1 MSRSAG
7 ASRGAGAAM
16 DPLVARRRDQLYG
29 TTRTNAMTAMKESLT
44 QDHIK
49 MIAKEGMR
57 STSPI
62 LNSTTKGAFKGT
74 QPDRSVG
81 FVWDSGQQKI
91 LQNQTHFEF
100 RGEAAPVDEKIYK
113 SSLTAADYSGRK
125 AERLPAVKPEDKI
138 NLPDM
143 NPRYWRDGKF
153 GQSLYDSDFVGGN
166 TLHNLDNDP
175 AVSQSRNEMRRR
187 NVKDLRTTHFKL
199 GNDPQHY
206 DSETVDSFH
215 KNLSM
220 TGARLAPIPT
230 APGPKQPEESPS
242 SVARK
247 MIEDE
252 RDSAVFRQG
261 DYNVT
266 RPRPGKTT
274 FTHDYNAK
282 LKPDKSAAFIEPTR
296 IAKGRFLQ
304 DDPILRSQLIE
315 EGAAL
320 LPPIPRDEE
329 AIAKVEATSSTLKQ
343 IFIQYDPAR
352 VGCVS
357 KEVLRRV
364 TDSLLDPISAVNL
377 DKLITRTHHGKD
389 GTIDYED
396 FVNNF
401 TAWKL
406 GDEAQRAQGTEAA
419 EPNLLQITPGV
430 LNRGSGKSAGTAEG
444 SPMLDNASRGKEY
457 QTSVHFKFGT
467 DQDPAASIYNK
478 DYIKERTTVVM
489 PTKEPPPKP
498 SEVMHKTSDG
508 GFEKSTK
515 QSDYTDF
522 SGTKSQTHLNMMDLR
537 EMESLRNKRRHNVNN
552 VIFTCDRER
561 DAVDR
566 QDSLSHTNYVKH
578 ALDGDR
584 KGYEVT
590 QSKYRYLDTVGCL
603 PYEAHIPSASETSE
617 AFDFRSKLMN
627 DADTNAR
634 LRGMRN
640 EKKERVED
648 ARRVHFKF
656 GNDGPS
662 HVTEAQDCFTDENY
676 NGLKIPAAGKKN
688 ESDPNYRHTYAS
700 ENTQDLKQDPMRPTV
715 FETIR
720 MAKKSYY
727 NNTPN
732 PRDPLHIKLRQSL
745 MAADPERTGRLS
757 KAQMK
762 GICGEFQINV
772 SQKALNSLLQRCD
785 RIGDGSVDYDQ
796 FVKDLTL
803 EQVPKD
809 MSAAHSS
816 STMSHDYKPLNQRSH
831 TDAQLL
837 TIQHMNRKPIAP
849 AQSHFFHADPFFSSP
864 FESISNLD
872 FGKPEL
878 KSS

>member
-1 MSRSAG
+1 MSAG
-7 ASRGAGAAM
+7 AASAM
-16 DPLVARRRDQLYG
+16 DPLVAQRRDQLYG
-29 TTRTNAMTAMKESLT
+29 VTRTNALTAMKESLT

-62 LNSTTKGAFKGT
+62 LNSTTKGTFKGT

-81 FVWDSGQQKI
+81 FSWDSGLQKI
-91 LQNQTHFEF
+91 LQNRSHFEF
-100 RGEAAPVDEKIYK
+100 RGDAAPVDDKIYK
-113 SSLTAADYSGRK
+113 ASLTAADYAKHRK
-125 AERLPAVKPEDKI
+125 SERLPPVKPEDKI

-166 TLHNLDNDP
+166 TIHNLDQDP
-175 AVSQSRNEMRRR
+175 SISKSRHDMRRR
-187 NVKDLRTTHFKL
+187 NVKDLRTTHFKF

-230 APGPKQPEESPS
+230 PPGPKQPEESPS

-252 RDSAVFRQG
+252 RESAVFRQG

-274 FTHDYNAK
+274 FSHDYNATM
-282 LKPDKSAAFIEPTR
+282 KPDKSAAFIEPTR

-304 DDPILRSQLIE
+304 DDPTLRSQLIE
-315 EGAAL
+315 EGATL
-320 LPPIPRDEE
+320 LPPIPQDEE

-343 IFIQYDPAR
+343 IFLQYDPAR
-352 VGCVS
+352 IGCVS
-357 KEVLRRV
+357 KEVLKRV
-364 TDSLLDPISAVNL
+364 TDSLLDPISAVDL
-377 DKLITRTHHGKD
+377 DKLITKTRHGKD

-396 FVNNF
+396 FVQNF
-401 TAWKL
+401 TAWKM
-406 GDEAQRAQGTEAA
+406 GDEAHKAQEVAAA

-430 LNRGSGKSAGTAEG
+430 LNRGLGKSAGTAEG
-444 SPMLDNASRGKEY
+444 SPMLDSANLGKEY

-467 DQDPAASIYNK
+467 DQNPVGSIYNK
-478 DYIKERTTVVM
+478 DYIKERPGVVM
-489 PTKEPPPKP
+489 PTKEEPPKP
-498 SEVMHKTSDG
+498 SEVMHKIPG
-508 GFEKSTK
+508 VGFEKSTK
-515 QSDYTDF
+515 QSDFTDF
-522 SGTKSQTHLNMMDLR
+522 SGTKSKTHLHMMDVR
-537 EMESLRNKRRHNVNN
+537 NMESLRNKRRHNVNN
-552 VIFTCDRER
+552 VIFTCDRDR
-561 DAVDR
+561 DTVDR
-566 QDSLSHTNYVKH
+566 QDSLSHTNYIKH
-578 ALDGDR
+578 SLDGDR
-584 KGYEVT
+584 KGYEMPT
-590 QSKYRYLDTVGCL
+590 TKYRYLDSIGCL

-617 AFDFRSKLMN
+617 AYDFRKSIMN
-627 DADTNAR
+627 TEDAHER
-634 LRGMRN
+634 LRGMRT

-648 ARRVHFKF
+648 ARRVHFKL

-662 HVTEAQDCFTDENY
+662 HVSEAQDSFTDDNY
-676 NGLKIPAAGKKN
+676 NGLQIPAAGKKN
-688 ESDPNYRHTYAS
+688 MSDPNYKHTHSS
-700 ENTQDLKQDPMRPTV
+700 ENTQDLKEDPMRPSI
-715 FETIR
+715 FEQIR

-732 PRDPLHIKLRQSL
+732 PRDPLHLELRQSL

-762 GICGEFQINV
+762 DVCGKFQISV
-772 SQKALNSLLQRCD
+772 SQKAMNSLLQRCD
-785 RIGDGSVDYDQ
+785 RVGDGSVDYNQ
-796 FVKDLTL
+796 FIRNLTL

-809 MSAAHSS
+809 LSAAHSS
-816 STMSHDYKPLNQRSH
+816 STMSHDYKPLHQRSY

-837 TIQHMNRKPIAP
+837 TIQHMNKKPIVP
-849 AQSHFFHADPFFSSP
+849 AQSHFFHADPFFATP

-872 FGKPEL
+872 FCKPEL
-878 KSS
+878 KSL